1 MKDSLNV
8 DFIGDKR
15 KGYGIC
21 VTRAKGKFEILKMLL
36 DVKAKDLY
44 RALTDQTAE
53 TIVLPDSPTNGDV
66 IEAVFPNVSIYK
78 HGSTYS
84 INNEYNFN
92 ETWWNAPY
100 KREVEE

>member
-1 MKDSLNV
+1 MTGFGRKS
-8 DFIGDKR
+8 R
-15 KGYGIC
+15 KGKKMKGNKLDQQFNCKDCGRFPLCRYYHRRKKESEIC
-21 VTRAKGKFEILKMLL
+21 HYFHLF
-36 DVKAKDLY
+36 
-44 RALTDQTAE
+44 
-53 TIVLPDSPTNGDV
+53 PDNPTNGDV

-92 ETWWNAPY
+92 ETWWDAPY